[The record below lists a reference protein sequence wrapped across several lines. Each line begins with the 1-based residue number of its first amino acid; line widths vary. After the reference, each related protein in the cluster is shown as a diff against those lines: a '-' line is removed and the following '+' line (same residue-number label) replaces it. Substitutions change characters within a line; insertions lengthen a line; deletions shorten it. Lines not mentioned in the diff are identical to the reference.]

1 MTAPTPLSLLATL
14 LVAVPF
20 VASQALGAM
29 VAVPVPVAG
38 LPFYTVMSSELL
50 QSFGVGGDAAPTA
63 PAPPEEAQSEGVAP
77 VPDAATAGARSA
89 PEYAPQVRDLNEAWL
104 DSSEHRRLRASLLR
118 QKRAEYGYP
127 PEGPAGSELLPEDA
141 IPYPDRG
148 AAQVAPLGPQADDE
162 PAWQRRGGPRSG
174 NGRRYRHPRR
184 SGDAALPEDARG
196 RGYLWRNR
204 PPTEPDRAPVLSAS
218 SLCRTVSH
226 GVYGPW
232 PGSWKTG
239 SSRVRRDRAI
249 SSVCGRAR
257 RDAGSALEG
266 RSCRACRLVD
276 CAAVL
281 VATQTRKQSVSW
293 CFAVLP
299 RIGARS
305 TTGRPGPR
313 CSGSRDFTTGSCSL
327 HRLHRGGTEGCDN
340 VIML

>member
-29 VAVPVPVAG
+29 IAVPVPVAG

-204 PPTEPDRAPVLSAS
+204 PPTEPDRAPGSVGPRALP
-218 SLCRTVSH
+218 H
-226 GVYGPW
+226 GESMEYNGPW
-232 PGSWKTG
+232 PWE
-239 SSRVRRDRAI
+239 
-249 SSVCGRAR
+249 
-257 RDAGSALEG
+257 LEDG
-266 RSCRACRLVD
+266 VEQGPDETEEMQLRL
-276 CAAVL
+276 
-281 VATQTRKQSVSW
+281 
-293 CFAVLP
+293 
-299 RIGARS
+299 
-305 TTGRPGPR
+305 RPGAP
-313 CSGSRDFTTGSCSL
+313 
-327 HRLHRGGTEGCDN
+327 GTQVVLWEGA
-340 VIML
+340 VM